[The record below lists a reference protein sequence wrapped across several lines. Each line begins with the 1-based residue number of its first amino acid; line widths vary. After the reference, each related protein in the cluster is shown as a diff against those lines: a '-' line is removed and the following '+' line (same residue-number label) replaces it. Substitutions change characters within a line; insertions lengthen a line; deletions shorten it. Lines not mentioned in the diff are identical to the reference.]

1 MSIIV
6 CCFVVPLAAK
16 VVVSVSSSLSVDPL
30 RGQTDMLS
38 MLNGVEMDHGNGV
51 GTYAQPGETGERVD
65 GLVGVGTHVDE
76 TSFESKTEAA
86 KNALDSITMC

>member
-1 MSIIV
+1 
-6 CCFVVPLAAK
+6 
-16 VVVSVSSSLSVDPL
+16 
-30 RGQTDMLS
+30 MLS